1 MPASIVAVNQADA
14 DRVERPTKM
23 TKDAA
28 GSVMPHVVVDSGVDI
43 AAAIVL
49 SVAVGAVSAASGAA
63 VGKTDVILISSTDCF
78 VKAAATPTAAAATS
92 YPLKAFTPMRVKL
105 ALTDKI
111 AVIRS
116 AADGVLNIFDP
127 A

>member
-1 MPASIVAVNQADA
+1 
-14 DRVERPTKM
+14 M

-28 GSVMPHVVVDSGVDI
+28 GLHLPHVVVDSGLNI
-43 AAAIVL
+43 GAAVVA
-49 SVAVGAVSAASGAA
+49 SVAVGAVSAATATVLA
-63 VGKTDVILISSTDCF
+63 KTDVILVSSTDCF

-92 YPLKAFTPMRVKL
+92 YPLKAFTPMRVSL